1 MQSHQLLTTLLF
13 LAVVALTVA
22 ITVWA
27 SRQGSGTA
35 NFYAGGRSFTPL
47 QNGFAIGGDYMSAAS
62 FLGIS
67 GAIALS
73 GYDGFL
79 YSVGFLVA
87 WLVAL
92 LLVAEMLRNSGRYT
106 MADQLAYRMKQ
117 RPVRMAAA
125 TSTVVVSI
133 FYLLAQMVG
142 AGTLVALL
150 LNVESQA
157 VKNLVIFAVGILMIF
172 YVTVGGMKGT
182 TWVQIVK
189 AVLLMVGSALIVVLV
204 LVEFNFNISDLLGTA
219 ASNSGKGSAFLEPGL
234 KYGVSTTSKLD
245 FLSLGIALVLGTAGL
260 PHILIRFY
268 TVPTSRDARKSV
280 LWAIGLIGVF
290 YLFTLVLG
298 FGAAALLKGDQA
310 EKVATSK
317 GNLASP
323 LLAEAVGGGAGSTGG
338 AVLLAVISAVAFATI
353 LAVVAGLT
361 LTSSA
366 SVAHDIYNNVVKK
379 GKATEQQEIRVTR
392 IAALTIGLIAR
403 QDPAQRRRQRM
414 DRVQGRVAVHP
425 RVQVTL
431 TGADPDVEGGE
442 PASGDRERR
451 KVPVLHATVEDDARV
466 GAALVLLQ
474 KLDDRLAT
482 DLLLAVG
489 DDADVDRQRALGG
502 EQAGCVQQHPELALV
517 IRHAAGIQP
526 LAADRRLERVRL
538 PELQRRRRL
547 DVEVPVAEDRRG
559 VGGVARSG
567 DLADDERPL
576 PVRDELGLA
585 AAAANL
591 VRDPLGRMLEVVLVR
606 GVGAHRGDAQQLG
619 ELVEPALGEFAHGG
633 ESSQTPDAAV
643 LSTKRTGTVPVARLT
658 EGQV

>member
-1 MQSHQLLTTLLF
+1 MDHQVLTTVLF
-13 LAVVALTVA
+13 LSVVALTVG

-27 SRQGSGTA
+27 SRQGSGSA
-35 NFYAGGRSFTPL
+35 NFYAGGRSFTPV

-67 GAIALS
+67 GAIALN

-117 RPVRMAAA
+117 TPVRMAAA

-142 AGTLVALL
+142 AGALVALL
-150 LNVESQA
+150 LDVDSQA
-157 VKNLVIFAVGILMIF
+157 VKNLVIFGVGILMIF

-189 AVLLMVGSALIVVLV
+189 AVLLMAGSALIVVLV
-204 LVEFNFNISDLLGTA
+204 LIKFNFNLSDLLGTA
-219 ASNSGKGSAFLEPGL
+219 ASNSGKGQAFLEPGI
-234 KYGVSTTSKLD
+234 KYGVSTTSKID
-245 FLSLGIALVLGTAGL
+245 FLSLGLALVLGTAGL

-298 FGAAALLKGDQA
+298 FGAAALLSGDKA
-310 EKVATSK
+310 ADVATSK

-366 SVAHDIYNNVVKK
+366 SVAHDIYNNVIKK
-379 GKATEQQEIRVTR
+379 GQATEKQEIRVTR
-392 IAALTIGLIAR
+392 YAALSIGLVAILLAI
-403 QDPAQRRRQRM
+403 PAQNLNIAFLVALAFAVAASANLPAIVYNMFWRRFNTRGATWSIYGGLISSVGLVIFSPVMSGKGVVDGVNQSLLPASIDISWFPLENPGIVSIPLGFLFGYLGTISAREQSAE
-414 DRVQGRVAVHP
+414 DRFTELEVRA
-425 RVQVTL
+425 L
-431 TGADPDVEGGE
+431 TGAGSEKAIV
-442 PASGDRERR
+442 
-451 KVPVLHATVEDDARV
+451 H
-466 GAALVLLQ
+466 
-474 KLDDRLAT
+474 
-482 DLLLAVG
+482 
-489 DDADVDRQRALGG
+489 
-502 EQAGCVQQHPELALV
+502 
-517 IRHAAGIQP
+517 
-526 LAADRRLERVRL
+526 
-538 PELQRRRRL
+538 
-547 DVEVPVAEDRRG
+547 
-559 VGGVARSG
+559 
-567 DLADDERPL
+567 
-576 PVRDELGLA
+576 
-585 AAAANL
+585 
-591 VRDPLGRMLEVVLVR
+591 
-606 GVGAHRGDAQQLG
+606 
-619 ELVEPALGEFAHGG
+619 
-633 ESSQTPDAAV
+633 
-643 LSTKRTGTVPVARLT
+643 
-658 EGQV
+658 